1 MPTPEKPRL
10 YTLIT
15 RQWTLAMV
23 FVFGILLLLV
33 LVAQMALRSI
43 AENILSET
51 LETPVQIER
60 VSLGLLDRS
69 LTFHE
74 TRIANL
80 KGFSKPN
87 LFTAKKASATG
98 SIIELIFLGKVHI
111 DLIEIDQIQTWIQ
124 KDADGYNYE
133 VLLRN
138 LENPNSSDSGNKE
151 ESRKQDS
158 PPASPQP
165 TTGDDADTQIKEIRL
180 TRVNAA
186 VYNFIPSAE
195 DTPESVEADRLDL
208 KWKSIIL
215 RNVDL
220 GEGGREAARHLTK
233 VITDAIL
240 TATARKVG
248 SLSLSLVEKGFTIG
262 GSTLKIIGE
271 EATSDEVKDKL
282 KKMGRGAS
290 EWLRRVIPHPS
301 EPHPPSTDP

>member
-10 YTLIT
+10 YSLIT

-23 FVFGILLLLV
+23 ATFGLLLLLV
-33 LVAQMALRSI
+33 LIAQMTLRSI

-69 LTFHE
+69 LTFHK
-74 TRIANL
+74 TRITNL

-87 LFTAKKASATG
+87 LFTAEKARATG
-98 SIIELIFLGKVHI
+98 SIVELIFLGKVHI

-138 LENPNSSDSGNKE
+138 LEDPDSNESAGKKE
-151 ESRKQDS
+151 TRKQDS
-158 PPASPQP
+158 PAAPPRQA
-165 TTGDDADTQIKEIRL
+165 TGDDSDTQIKEIRL

-186 VYNFIPSAE
+186 VYNFIPSTE

-262 GSTLKIIGE
+262 GSTLKIIGQ
-271 EATSDEVKDKL
+271 EATSDEVKDTL
-282 KKMGRGAS
+282 KQMGRGAS
-290 EWLRRVIPHPS
+290 EWLHRVIPHPS
-301 EPHPPSTDP
+301 EPHPSSTDP